1 MESVTLTSELSP
13 LEPARKFLP
22 YSSPSCLS
30 FYLIW
35 DHFQCL
41 RNSVFTS
48 SCWDLR
54 RHNSVCTVML
64 NSSCLEQSGCLLNLY
79 VMILYLHEAIFDL
92 SFLYTS
98 NSDPFY
104 SLFFFFFPSWRV
116 WLWARHRWLFLCVGF
131 WTKVLLKG
139 WVFNFYPLWCRCMFL
154 GTDIFKLTKPV
165 TLNCI

>member
-13 LEPARKFLP
+13 LKPARKFLP

-30 FYLIW
+30 FYLVW

-54 RHNSVCTVML
+54 RHNSLCTVML

-79 VMILYLHEAIFDL
+79 VMILYSHEAIFDL

-104 SLFFFFFPSWRV
+104 SLFFFFFSP
-116 WLWARHRWLFLCVGF
+116 AGGCDCEPGIVGF
-131 WTKVLLKG
+131 FSVLASEQRCCWKG
-139 WVFNFYPLWCRCMFL
+139 EY
-154 GTDIFKLTKPV
+154 LTSIPFDV
-165 TLNCI
+165 DVCS